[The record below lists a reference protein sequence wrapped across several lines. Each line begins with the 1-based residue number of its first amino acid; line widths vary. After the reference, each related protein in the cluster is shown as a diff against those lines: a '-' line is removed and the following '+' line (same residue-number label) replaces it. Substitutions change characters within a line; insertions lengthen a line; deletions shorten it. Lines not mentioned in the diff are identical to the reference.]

1 MANEEN
7 EEKNDKF
14 EEQEEID
21 EKTRQIAERSSAL
34 DLFIRTLIAQ
44 RILQMIE
51 DGITITE
58 EQMEA
63 DLLKIAKQMH
73 LTEVLTKAD
82 TNRLLEE
89 VLKNTYKS
97 SKMYFEYAGRP
108 FVPFDE
114 NEPIQA
120 ILEAFKT
127 DVANSTDF
135 QTQGYMIRDPK
146 DKTKLI
152 PTPVSEMYKE
162 TINKAAEDITNGLG
176 DVRSAVRETVKELAE
191 QGLKTVDYESE
202 SGRKHSQSTEAAVER
217 NIQDNIRDINQQ
229 AQNELGDQY
238 GADGKEITVH
248 EHSAPDHEPI
258 QGHQFTNAE
267 YEKLQNSEPF
277 EDVKGRNFSAIKRHI
292 GQYNCRHFAYS
303 IILGINKPN
312 FTDEEL
318 QANMDRNQKGYTDE
332 NGKHRTMYECT
343 QEQRRLEREIRHAK
357 QAQMV
362 AKEAGDME
370 LARKYQMRIN
380 DLVEQYKEF
389 SEACG
394 LPIKGERLY
403 VVGYKPIKI

>member
-1 MANEEN
+1 MA

-21 EKTRQIAERSSAL
+21 EKARQIAERSSAL
-34 DLFIRTLIAQ
+34 DLFIRLLIAK
-44 RILQMIE
+44 RILEMIE
-51 DGITITE
+51 SGIKITE
-58 EQMEA
+58 EQMRK
-63 DLLKIAKQMH
+63 DLREIAKKIH

-82 TNRLLEE
+82 MNRLLEK
-89 VLKNTYKS
+89 VANDTYKA
-97 SKMYFEYAGRP
+97 SKIYFDYSGRP

-114 NEPIQA
+114 NEPIQT
-120 ILEAFKT
+120 ILDAFKT
-127 DVANSTDF
+127 EVANSTDF
-135 QTQGYMIRDPK
+135 QTQGYMIRDPEDSK
-146 DKTKLI
+146 KLI
-152 PTPVSEMYKE
+152 PTPVSEAYNE
-162 TINKAAEDITNGLG
+162 IINKAAEEITNGLG
-176 DVRSAVRETVKELAE
+176 DVRSSVRQTVKELAE

-217 NIQDNIRDINQQ
+217 NIQDNVRDINQQ
-229 AQNELGDQY
+229 TQNELGNQY

-277 EDVKGRNFSAIKRHI
+277 EDVKGRKFQAIKRHI

-318 QANMDRNQKGYTDE
+318 QENIDRNQKGYTDPD
-332 NGKHRTMYECT
+332 GKHRTMYECT
-343 QEQRRLEREIRHAK
+343 QEQRRLEREIRHFK
-357 QAQMV
+357 HAQMV

-370 LARKYQMRIN
+370 LARKYQMKIN
-380 DLVEQYKEF
+380 DLVQQYKEF
-389 SEACG
+389 SDACG
-394 LPIKGERLY
+394 LSMKGERLY
-403 VVGYKPIKI
+403 VPGYKAIKI